1 MTFAEKA
8 VQRMA
13 RAAAETVELETR
25 EDGTYVLS
33 FRYGKA
39 SEPFTLRGE
48 TDKEKLR
55 DLGVQVE
62 KFMGAR

>member
-1 MTFAEKA
+1 MIAEKA
-8 VQRMA
+8 LRAIA
-13 RAAAETVELETR
+13 RNAADTLELEHC
-25 EDGTYVLS
+25 EGTYVLR

-39 SEPFTLRGE
+39 SEPFKLRGE
-48 TDKEKLR
+48 TPKDQLR